1 MKTVIKNKFVEFN
14 FIVFPIWIA
23 LIYLPLSHYIDN
35 KELLFFLAL
44 LIFGETHFASTF
56 LFYFDKK
63 NQNYINQNHG
73 LFIYIPL
80 FIVIVYLIIGIFNL
94 KTAIILGAAASG
106 IHVTRQSIGIQR
118 IYGEARNNFYEYL
131 VYFSSFVF
139 LIIGFY
145 RFYLEELLN
154 LINLNV
160 NLIDIQQTNYKI
172 FFVVFVFFLSLLG
185 LFEKTNIKKKLS
197 NLTGILIYSPYLFVN
212 NMYDAIIIGVGAHW
226 CQYLAINY
234 KLYFF
239 KEKYDFKKL
248 LVILFIFAYAS
259 IMASLGFAFDFDNI
273 FDYLIL
279 IPLCGQ
285 FFHYYVDMYI
295 WRFSDTFIRT
305 TIGSKL
311 FS

>member
-80 FIVIVYLIIGIFNL
+80 FIVIVYLIIGIFSL
-94 KTAIILGAAASG
+94 KTAVILGAAASG

-172 FFVVFVFFLSLLG
+172 FFVIFLFFLSLLG
-185 LFEKTNIKKKLS
+185 LFEKTNIKKNS
-197 NLTGILIYSPYLFVN
+197 LI
-212 NMYDAIIIGVGAHW
+212 
-226 CQYLAINY
+226 
-234 KLYFF
+234 
-239 KEKYDFKKL
+239 
-248 LVILFIFAYAS
+248 
-259 IMASLGFAFDFDNI
+259 
-273 FDYLIL
+273 
-279 IPLCGQ
+279 
-285 FFHYYVDMYI
+285 
-295 WRFSDTFIRT
+295 
-305 TIGSKL
+305 
-311 FS
+311 